1 MREERESVRVDEQM
15 IRKCNRRIFAEGRG
29 LKEQEGS
36 ELSINGSIPS
46 EQRCREEKEKEK
58 R

>member
-1 MREERESVRVDEQM
+1 M
-15 IRKCNRRIFAEGRG
+15 IRKRNRRIFAEGRG
-29 LKEQEGS
+29 LQEQEGS